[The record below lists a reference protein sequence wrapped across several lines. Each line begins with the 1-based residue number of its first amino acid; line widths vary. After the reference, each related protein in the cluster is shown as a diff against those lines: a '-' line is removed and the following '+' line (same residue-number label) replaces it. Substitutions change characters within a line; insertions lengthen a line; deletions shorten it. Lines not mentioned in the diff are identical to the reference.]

1 MGVKKSGA
9 MEITEKYYL
18 LRSLRDN
25 SEKKVILQGNN
36 RVELQF
42 IKDVLESELPIEV
55 FKINNYTIEENGNY
69 LK

>member
-1 MGVKKSGA
+1 

>member
-1 MGVKKSGA
+1 MKKSGA

>member
-1 MGVKKSGA
+1 

-18 LRSLRDN
+18 LRSLKDN

-42 IKDVLESELPIEV
+42 IKDILESELPFEV
-55 FKINNYTIEENGNY
+55 YKANNYTIEENGNY
-69 LK
+69 SK